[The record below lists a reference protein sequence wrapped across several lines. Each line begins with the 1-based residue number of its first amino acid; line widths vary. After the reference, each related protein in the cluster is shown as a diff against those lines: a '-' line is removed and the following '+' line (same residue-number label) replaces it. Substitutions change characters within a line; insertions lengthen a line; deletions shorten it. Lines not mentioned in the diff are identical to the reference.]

1 VTDYSNAL
9 ELLNSKGFSLISK
22 KDNLNNFTC
31 QFQKKD
37 IKILLKVQLGGYILG
52 FEISDEKT
60 KFSLKDKEIE
70 LILKVI

>member
-1 VTDYSNAL
+1 MTDYSNAL

-60 KFSLKDKEIE
+60 GFSLKEKEIE
-70 LILKVI
+70 LILKII

>member
-1 VTDYSNAL
+1 MTDYSNAL

-37 IKILLKVQLGGYILG
+37 IKILLKVQLGGYIL
-52 FEISDEKT
+52 
-60 KFSLKDKEIE
+60 
-70 LILKVI
+70 